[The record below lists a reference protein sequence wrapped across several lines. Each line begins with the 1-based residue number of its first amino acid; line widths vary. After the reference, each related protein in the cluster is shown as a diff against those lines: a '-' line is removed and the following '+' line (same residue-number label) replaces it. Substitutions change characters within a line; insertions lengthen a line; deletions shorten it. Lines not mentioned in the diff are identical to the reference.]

1 MKAKHNEREVEQW
14 LDAALAQFSNAEPR
28 SGLEGR
34 VLAHLRKEKDHLEK
48 DRLAALR
55 RWTWAAGTITV
66 AAVLLIVMW
75 VRLRDTR
82 NDPSRTAATPTTH
95 REEAATSRPASH
107 QSPVTEHTQA
117 VVRSPRR
124 QLTSAVATHAKE
136 PKLDQ
141 FPSPVPLNDQE
152 NRLALYVREFPERA
166 ALVARAQTQ
175 LRKQEEREMAGPP
188 SETMGATSSD
198 QPE

>member
-1 MKAKHNEREVEQW
+1 MDAKHTEREVEQW

-28 SGLEGR
+28 TGLEGR
-34 VLAHLRKEKDHLEK
+34 VLAHLRKEKDTLEK

-55 RWTWAAGTITV
+55 RWMWVAGTITV
-66 AAVLLIVMW
+66 AAVLLIALW
-75 VRLRDTR
+75 VGLRDTR
-82 NDPSRTAATPTTH
+82 NDPSRTAATPTRHSEDET
-95 REEAATSRPASH
+95 TSRPPSL
-107 QSPVTEHTQA
+107 QLPVTEHTQA

-141 FPSPVPLNDQE
+141 FPSPLPLNDQE

-175 LRKQEEREMAGPP
+175 LRKQEEREMAGPT
-188 SETMGATSSD
+188 SETMGPTGSD